1 MKYNKKSRKLYSSN
15 PDYSS
20 EIGLRLF
27 SNI

>member
-1 MKYNKKSRKLYSSN
+1 MKYNKKSRKLYSSI
-15 PDYSS
+15 PDYPS